1 MKRNAMFLLLLLTLN
16 GCSTVGSM
24 VADAVLPGKG
34 GVDVTANVSKGD
46 AEGDDSVAQNGNTN
60 VSVEGDEQTYGP
72 VDQVVNEYGMPT
84 HILLMFVLLA
94 GWAIP
99 SPSEMGHGLLRG
111 ISAIRSTLRG
121 SDGKPR
127 R

>member
-1 MKRNAMFLLLLLTLN
+1 MIRSALLSLILLTSS

-34 GVDVTANVSKGD
+34 GVNVTASVSKGD
-46 AEGDDSVAQNGNTN
+46 AEGKGSVAQNGNTN
-60 VSVEGDEQTYGP
+60 VALEGGEQTYES
-72 VDQVVNEYGMPT
+72 VATVINEYGMPL

-99 SPSEMGHGLLRG
+99 SPSEMGSSLLRG
-111 ISAIRSTLRG
+111 ISLLRNLK
-121 SDGKPR
+121 S
-127 R
+127 

>member
-1 MKRNAMFLLLLLTLN
+1 MKRTLSALLLVTILS
-16 GCSTVGSM
+16 GCSSILPM

-34 GVDVTANVSKGD
+34 GFDVTANVSKGD
-46 AEGDDSVAQNGNTN
+46 AEGEDSVSQNGNTN

-72 VDQVVNEYGMPT
+72 VDKVVNEHGMPT

-99 SPSEMGHGLLRG
+99 SPSEMGHGLLRA

-121 SDGKPR
+121 
-127 R
+127 